1 MPTRIRNMAPERI
14 SIVIP
19 FYNEEENVTAV
30 LEEVLRCQ
38 PSAEVIAVDD
48 GSSDSTWQMIQSID
62 GTTGIRLPS
71 NRGQSAAMLAGLHR
85 ASRPICVVMDGDG
98 QNDPEDITNLVSHIS
113 PADAVFGYRKIRED
127 SWSKRMGSKVGNSVR
142 RWFTNDG
149 ISDTGCSLKVFRRE
163 LVECLPPFN
172 GVHRFMGSFFLAWNY
187 KILEVPVNHRPR
199 IGGKSKY
206 NNMGRAL
213 RGIYDLIGVCWYL
226 KRQVDIRVDQNE

>member
-1 MPTRIRNMAPERI
+1 MTARIRNMTPERI
-14 SIVIP
+14 SIIIP

-48 GSSDSTWQMIQSID
+48 GSSDGTWQKIKSMD
-62 GTTGIRLPS
+62 GITGIKLPS
-71 NRGQSAAMLAGLHR
+71 NRGQSAAMLTGLHR

-127 SWSKRMGSKVGNSVR
+127 SWSKRMASKVGNGIR

-149 ISDTGCSLKVFRRE
+149 IRDTGCSLKVFRKE
-163 LVECLPPFN
+163 LVDCLPPFN

-199 IGGKSKY
+199 IGGESKY

-226 KRQVDIRVDQNE
+226 QRRVDIRVDHNE